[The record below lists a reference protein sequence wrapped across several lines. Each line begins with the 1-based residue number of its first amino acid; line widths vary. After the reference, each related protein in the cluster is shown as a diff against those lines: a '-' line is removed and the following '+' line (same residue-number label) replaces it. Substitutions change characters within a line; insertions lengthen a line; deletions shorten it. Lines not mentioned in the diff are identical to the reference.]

1 METTIEQLRIDRR
14 FGNAVREGRWVVP
27 ARIDVTLAAANARLD
42 FTEAQ
47 ATTGLV
53 DMTVDIGIG
62 STLTL
67 IVPPG
72 VRVVAEDLVTRLG
85 HYDVRRRSAGA
96 TPVSLVIRVSGRL
109 HGGGD
114 LVVR

>member
-1 METTIEQLRIDRR
+1 METTIEHLRIDRR
-14 FGNAVREGRWVVP
+14 FGHVVRDGRWIVP
-27 ARIDVTLAAANARLD
+27 ARIDVRLAAANARLD
-42 FTEAQ
+42 FTEALV
-47 ATTGLV
+47 TTDFV
-53 DMTVDIGIG
+53 DLTVDLGIG
-62 STLTL
+62 SELTL

-85 HYDVRRRSAGA
+85 HYDVRRRHDGF